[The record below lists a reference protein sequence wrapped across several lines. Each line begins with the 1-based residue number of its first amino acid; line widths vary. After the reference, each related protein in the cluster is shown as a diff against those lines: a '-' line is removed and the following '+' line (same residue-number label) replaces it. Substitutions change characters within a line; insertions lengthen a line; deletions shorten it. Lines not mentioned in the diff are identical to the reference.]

1 MLQRPVQHNHFHST
15 DHSFIQSHA
24 NTVTFNW
31 SFAHTCILQSLPQ
44 AHTVRPLQR
53 KAPNTWR
60 KEGGGTQST
69 TGWNVCVTHRCWS
82 DSTRR
87 HIWSPICCWCSPQPH
102 LLTPGCPASH
112 ALKTIINYCRQ
123 SLITETVI
131 SHSRHSS
138 VTQPSVT
145 ADTRQLCSHQSQQTI
160 VSYAVISY
168 SRQCQSQQT
177 IISYSIQS
185 SVTAIISYCSHQ
197 SQQLSVTADISH
209 SNYQLLQSSVIAIIS
224 YCSHQSQQTI
234 ISHSR
239 QSPIIADS
247 HESLKTINHCRQ
259 ESVVQSKSTR
269 SRKPKLSTIELST
282 VPPWDISGVRFCA
295 ESTIVLRMRL

>member
-1 MLQRPVQHNHFHST
+1 M
-15 DHSFIQSHA
+15 QS
-24 NTVTFNW
+24 
-31 SFAHTCILQSLPQ
+31 
-44 AHTVRPLQR
+44 
-53 KAPNTWR
+53 
-60 KEGGGTQST
+60 
-69 TGWNVCVTHRCWS
+69 
-82 DSTRR
+82 
-87 HIWSPICCWCSPQPH
+87 
-102 LLTPGCPASH
+102 
-112 ALKTIINYCRQ
+112 
-123 SLITETVI
+123 
-131 SHSRHSS
+131 
-138 VTQPSVT
+138 SVT
-145 ADTRQLCSHQSQQTI
+145 ADNRQLCSHQLQQTM
-160 VSYAVISY
+160 
-168 SRQCQSQQT
+168 
-177 IISYSIQS
+177 
-185 SVTAIISYCSHQ
+185 
-197 SQQLSVTADISH
+197 SVTADNHQLQHTIVSH